1 MSYPDAL
8 KKLKSVYDRV
18 SSNVADVLVEIELYE
33 DLFKKSATDI
43 NNLLKRLNIDN
54 WHFYTSQP
62 RSYFRVEHINDDVI
76 KAWNRRDHIDD
87 SIDSSVSYPSPSS
100 NLSGFREDIDKSLL
114 SVIRRSKLNLPLFMD
129 RGVKTIRTIESLV
142 TEDLR
147 RDLSDIANELNQS
160 YENVMRMISKVQG
173 ISDSY
178 RKALTTREQ
187 QAANEWF
194 AEGYVKKGMNL
205 KLLLSS
211 IGYPYHSEEIIGI
224 VDNTV
229 VTTEREYPELLR
241 LNSQSSIPYTDY
253 DEIRKATWRTYNSN
267 IDVDKIINLEKYV
280 DNFEKKYTE

>member
-8 KKLKSVYDRV
+8 KKLRSVYDRV

-43 NNLLKRLNIDN
+43 NNLLKRFNIDN

-62 RSYFRVEHINDDVI
+62 RSYFRVEHINDDVMEAQNKRI
-76 KAWNRRDHIDD
+76 YNSA
-87 SIDSSVSYPSPSS
+87 SSLVSYPSPSS
-100 NLSGFREDIDKSLL
+100 NLSGFRKDIDESLL
-114 SVIRRSKLNLPLFMD
+114 SVIRRSRLNLPLFMD

-160 YENVMRMISKVQG
+160 YENVMRMISKAQG

-178 RKALTTREQ
+178 RKALDTFEQ

-241 LNSQSSIPYTDY
+241 LNFQSSILCTDY

-267 IDVDKIINLEKYV
+267 IDVDKFINLEMYV
-280 DNFEKKYTE
+280 DNFEKKYTG

>member
-43 NNLLKRLNIDN
+43 NNLLKRFNIDN
-54 WHFYTSQP
+54 WHFYTPQP
-62 RSYFRVEHINDDVI
+62 RSCFRVEHINDDVMEAQN
-76 KAWNRRDHIDD
+76 KRVYNSA
-87 SIDSSVSYPSPSS
+87 SSLVSYPSPSS

-114 SVIRRSKLNLPLFMD
+114 SVIRRSRLNLPLFMD

-160 YENVMRMISKVQG
+160 YENVMRMISKAQG

-178 RKALTTREQ
+178 HKALTTREQ

-280 DNFEKKYTE
+280 DNFEKKYMG

>member
-43 NNLLKRLNIDN
+43 NNLLKRFNIDN

-62 RSYFRVEHINDDVI
+62 RSCFRVEHINDDVMEAQNKRI
-76 KAWNRRDHIDD
+76 YNSA
-87 SIDSSVSYPSPSS
+87 SSLVSYPSPSS

-114 SVIRRSKLNLPLFMD
+114 SVIRRSRLNLPLFMD

-147 RDLSDIANELNQS
+147 RDLSDIATELNQS
-160 YENVMRMISKVQG
+160 YENVMRMISKAQG

-178 RKALTTREQ
+178 HKALTTREQ

-280 DNFEKKYTE
+280 DNFEKKYVE

>member
-18 SSNVADVLVEIELYE
+18 SSNIADVLVEIELYE

-43 NNLLKRLNIDN
+43 NNLLKGFNIDN

-62 RSYFRVEHINDDVI
+62 RSCFRVEHINDDVMEAQNKRI
-76 KAWNRRDHIDD
+76 YNSA
-87 SIDSSVSYPSPSS
+87 SSLVSYPSPSS

-114 SVIRRSKLNLPLFMD
+114 SVIRRSRLNLPLFMD

-147 RDLSDIANELNQS
+147 RDLSDIATELNQS
-160 YENVMRMISKVQG
+160 YENIMRMISKVQG

-280 DNFEKKYTE
+280 DNFEKKYMG

>member
-43 NNLLKRLNIDN
+43 NNLLKRFNIDN

-62 RSYFRVEHINDDVI
+62 RSCFRVEHINDDVMEAQNKRI
-76 KAWNRRDHIDD
+76 YNSA
-87 SIDSSVSYPSPSS
+87 SSLVSYPSPSS

-114 SVIRRSKLNLPLFMD
+114 SVIRRSRLNLPLFMD
-129 RGVKTIRTIESLV
+129 RGVRTIRTIESLV

-178 RKALTTREQ
+178 HKALNTFEQ

-280 DNFEKKYTE
+280 DNFEKKYMR

>member
-33 DLFKKSATDI
+33 DLFEKSATDI
-43 NNLLKRLNIDN
+43 NNLLKRFNIDN

-62 RSYFRVEHINDDVI
+62 RSDFRVEHINDDVMEAQNKRI
-76 KAWNRRDHIDD
+76 YNSA
-87 SIDSSVSYPSPSS
+87 SSLVSYPSPSS

-114 SVIRRSKLNLPLFMD
+114 SVIRRSRLNLPLFMD

-280 DNFEKKYTE
+280 DNFEKKYTG

>member
-43 NNLLKRLNIDN
+43 NNLLKRFNIDN
-54 WHFYTSQP
+54 WHFYTPQP
-62 RSYFRVEHINDDVI
+62 RSCFRVEHINDGVMEAQNKRI
-76 KAWNRRDHIDD
+76 YNSA
-87 SIDSSVSYPSPSS
+87 SSLVSYPSPSS

-114 SVIRRSKLNLPLFMD
+114 SVIRRSRLNLPLFMD

-147 RDLSDIANELNQS
+147 RDLSDIATELNQS

-241 LNSQSSIPYTDY
+241 LNSQSPIPYTDY

-280 DNFEKKYTE
+280 DDFEKKYMG

>member
-8 KKLKSVYDRV
+8 KKLKSVYDRL
-18 SSNVADVLVEIELYE
+18 SSNVADVLVEIKLYK

-43 NNLLKRLNIDN
+43 NNLLKRFNIDN
-54 WHFYTSQP
+54 WHFYTPQP
-62 RSYFRVEHINDDVI
+62 RSCFRVEHINDDVMEAQNKRI
-76 KAWNRRDHIDD
+76 YNSA
-87 SIDSSVSYPSPSS
+87 SSLVSYPSPSS

-114 SVIRRSKLNLPLFMD
+114 SVIRRSRLNLPLFMD

-160 YENVMRMISKVQG
+160 YENVMRMISKAQG

-178 RKALTTREQ
+178 HKALTTREQ

>member
-43 NNLLKRLNIDN
+43 NNLLKRFNIDN
-54 WHFYTSQP
+54 WHFYTPQP
-62 RSYFRVEHINDDVI
+62 RSCFRVEHINDDVMEAQN
-76 KAWNRRDHIDD
+76 KRVYNSA
-87 SIDSSVSYPSPSS
+87 SSLVSYPSPSS

-114 SVIRRSKLNLPLFMD
+114 SVIRRSRLNLPLFMD

-147 RDLSDIANELNQS
+147 RDLSDIATELNQS
-160 YENVMRMISKVQG
+160 YENVMRMISKAQG

-178 RKALTTREQ
+178 HKALTTREQ

-229 VTTEREYPELLR
+229 VTTEKEYPGLLR
-241 LNSQSSIPYTDY
+241 LNSQSSISYTDY

-280 DNFEKKYTE
+280 DNFEKKYTG

>member
-43 NNLLKRLNIDN
+43 NNLLKRFNIDN

-62 RSYFRVEHINDDVI
+62 RSCFRVEHINDDVMEAQN
-76 KAWNRRDHIDD
+76 KRVYNSA
-87 SIDSSVSYPSPSS
+87 SSLVSYPSPSS

-114 SVIRRSKLNLPLFMD
+114 SVIRRSRLNLPLFMD

-147 RDLSDIANELNQS
+147 RDLSDIATELNQS

-211 IGYPYHSEEIIGI
+211 IGYPDHSEEIIGI

-280 DNFEKKYTE
+280 DDFEKKYMG

>member
-43 NNLLKRLNIDN
+43 NNLLKRFNIDN
-54 WHFYTSQP
+54 WHFYTPQP
-62 RSYFRVEHINDDVI
+62 RSCFRVEHINDDVMEAQNKRI
-76 KAWNRRDHIDD
+76 YNSA
-87 SIDSSVSYPSPSS
+87 SSLVSYPSPSS

-114 SVIRRSKLNLPLFMD
+114 SVIRRSRLNLPLFMD

-147 RDLSDIANELNQS
+147 RDLSDIAAELNQS
-160 YENVMRMISKVQG
+160 YENVMRMISKAQG

-178 RKALTTREQ
+178 HKALTTREQ

-253 DEIRKATWRTYNSN
+253 DEIRKTTWRTYNSN

-280 DNFEKKYTE
+280 DNFEKKYTG

>member
-18 SSNVADVLVEIELYE
+18 SSNIADVLVEIQLYE

-43 NNLLKRLNIDN
+43 NNLLKRFNIDN

-62 RSYFRVEHINDDVI
+62 RSCFRVEHINDDVMEAQNKRI
-76 KAWNRRDHIDD
+76 YNSA
-87 SIDSSVSYPSPSS
+87 SSLVSYPSPSS

-114 SVIRRSKLNLPLFMD
+114 SVIRRSRLNLPLFMD

-147 RDLSDIANELNQS
+147 RDLSDIATELNQS
-160 YENVMRMISKVQG
+160 YENVMRMISKAQG

-178 RKALTTREQ
+178 HKALTTREQ

-280 DNFEKKYTE
+280 DNFEKKYTG

>member
-43 NNLLKRLNIDN
+43 NNLLKRFNIDN
-54 WHFYTSQP
+54 WHFYTPQP
-62 RSYFRVEHINDDVI
+62 RSCFRVEHINDDVMAAQNKRI
-76 KAWNRRDHIDD
+76 YNSA
-87 SIDSSVSYPSPSS
+87 SSLVSYPSPSS

-114 SVIRRSKLNLPLFMD
+114 SVIRRSRLNLPLFMD

-147 RDLSDIANELNQS
+147 RDLSDIATELNQS
-160 YENVMRMISKVQG
+160 YENVMRMISKAQG

-280 DNFEKKYTE
+280 DDFEKKYMG

>member
-43 NNLLKRLNIDN
+43 NNLLKRFNIDN

-62 RSYFRVEHINDDVI
+62 RSCFRVEHINDDVMEAQNKRI
-76 KAWNRRDHIDD
+76 YNSA
-87 SIDSSVSYPSPSS
+87 SSLVSYPSPSS

-114 SVIRRSKLNLPLFMD
+114 SVIRRSRLNLPLFMD

-147 RDLSDIANELNQS
+147 RDLSDIATELNQS

-280 DNFEKKYTE
+280 DNFEKKYMG

>member
-43 NNLLKRLNIDN
+43 NNLLKRFNIDN

-62 RSYFRVEHINDDVI
+62 RSCFRVEHINDDVMEAQNKRI
-76 KAWNRRDHIDD
+76 YNSA
-87 SIDSSVSYPSPSS
+87 SSLVSYPSPSS
-100 NLSGFREDIDKSLL
+100 NLSGFREDIDESLL
-114 SVIRRSKLNLPLFMD
+114 SVIRRSRLNLPLFMD

-147 RDLSDIANELNQS
+147 RDLSDIATELNQS

-280 DNFEKKYTE
+280 DNFEKKYTG

>member
-43 NNLLKRLNIDN
+43 NNLLKRFNIDN
-54 WHFYTSQP
+54 WHFYTPQP
-62 RSYFRVEHINDDVI
+62 RSCFRVEHINDDVMEAQNKRI
-76 KAWNRRDHIDD
+76 YNSA
-87 SIDSSVSYPSPSS
+87 SSLVSYPSPSS
-100 NLSGFREDIDKSLL
+100 NLSGFREDIDKALL
-114 SVIRRSKLNLPLFMD
+114 SVIRRSRLNLPLFMD

-147 RDLSDIANELNQS
+147 RDLSDIATELNQS
-160 YENVMRMISKVQG
+160 YENVMRMISKAQG

-211 IGYPYHSEEIIGI
+211 IGYPYHSEEIISI

-280 DNFEKKYTE
+280 DDFEKKYTG

>member
-43 NNLLKRLNIDN
+43 NSLLKRFNIDN

-62 RSYFRVEHINDDVI
+62 RSCFRVEHINDDVMEAQNKRI
-76 KAWNRRDHIDD
+76 YNSA
-87 SIDSSVSYPSPSS
+87 SSLVSYPSPSS

-114 SVIRRSKLNLPLFMD
+114 SVIRRSRLNLPLFMD

-147 RDLSDIANELNQS
+147 RDLSDIATELNQS

-280 DNFEKKYTE
+280 DDFEKKYTG

>member
-8 KKLKSVYDRV
+8 KKLRSVYDRV

-43 NNLLKRLNIDN
+43 NNLLKRFNIDN

-62 RSYFRVEHINDDVI
+62 RSCFRVEHINDDVMEAQNKRI
-76 KAWNRRDHIDD
+76 YNSA
-87 SIDSSVSYPSPSS
+87 SSLVSYPSPSS

-114 SVIRRSKLNLPLFMD
+114 SVIRRSRLNLPLFMD

-160 YENVMRMISKVQG
+160 YENVMRMMSKVQG

-211 IGYPYHSEEIIGI
+211 IGYPNHSEEIIGI

-267 IDVDKIINLEKYV
+267 IDIDKIINLEKYV

>member
-43 NNLLKRLNIDN
+43 NNLLKRFNIDN

-62 RSYFRVEHINDDVI
+62 RSDFRVEHINDDVMEAQNKRI
-76 KAWNRRDHIDD
+76 YNSA
-87 SIDSSVSYPSPSS
+87 SSLVSYPSPSS

-114 SVIRRSKLNLPLFMD
+114 SVIRRSRLNLPLFMD

-211 IGYPYHSEEIIGI
+211 IGYPDHSEEIIGI

-280 DNFEKKYTE
+280 DNFEKKYIE

>member
-1 MSYPDAL
+1 MSYTDAL

-43 NNLLKRLNIDN
+43 NNLLKRFNIDN

-62 RSYFRVEHINDDVI
+62 RSCFRVEHINDDVMEAQNKRI
-76 KAWNRRDHIDD
+76 YNSA
-87 SIDSSVSYPSPSS
+87 SSLVSYPSPSS
-100 NLSGFREDIDKSLL
+100 NLSGFREDIDESLL
-114 SVIRRSKLNLPLFMD
+114 SVIRRSRLNLPLFMD

-160 YENVMRMISKVQG
+160 YENVMRMISKAQG

-224 VDNTV
+224 VDSTV

>member
-43 NNLLKRLNIDN
+43 NNLLKRFNIDN
-54 WHFYTSQP
+54 WHFYTPQP
-62 RSYFRVEHINDDVI
+62 RSCFRVEHINDDVMEAQNKRI
-76 KAWNRRDHIDD
+76 YNSA
-87 SIDSSVSYPSPSS
+87 SSLVSYPSPSS

-114 SVIRRSKLNLPLFMD
+114 SVIRRSRLNLPLFMD

-147 RDLSDIANELNQS
+147 RDLSDIAAELNQS

-241 LNSQSSIPYTDY
+241 LNSQSPIPYTDY

-280 DNFEKKYTE
+280 DDFEKKYMG

>member
-43 NNLLKRLNIDN
+43 NNLLKRFNIDN

-62 RSYFRVEHINDDVI
+62 RSCFRVEHINDDVMEAQNKRI
-76 KAWNRRDHIDD
+76 YNSA
-87 SIDSSVSYPSPSS
+87 SSLVSYPSPSS

-114 SVIRRSKLNLPLFMD
+114 SVIRRSRLNLPLFMD

-147 RDLSDIANELNQS
+147 RDLSDIATELNQS
-160 YENVMRMISKVQG
+160 YENVMRMISKAQG

-178 RKALTTREQ
+178 HKALTTREQ

-211 IGYPYHSEEIIGI
+211 TGYPYHSEEIIDI

-280 DNFEKKYTE
+280 DNFEKKYTG

>member
-43 NNLLKRLNIDN
+43 NNLLKRFNIDN
-54 WHFYTSQP
+54 WHFYTPQP
-62 RSYFRVEHINDDVI
+62 RSCFRVEHINDDVMEAQNKRI
-76 KAWNRRDHIDD
+76 YNSA
-87 SIDSSVSYPSPSS
+87 SSLVSYPSPSS

-114 SVIRRSKLNLPLFMD
+114 SVIRRSRLNLPLFMD

>member
-43 NNLLKRLNIDN
+43 NNLLKRFNIDN
-54 WHFYTSQP
+54 WHFYTPQP
-62 RSYFRVEHINDDVI
+62 RSCFRVEHINDDVMEAQNKRI
-76 KAWNRRDHIDD
+76 YNSA
-87 SIDSSVSYPSPSS
+87 SSLVSYPSPSS

-114 SVIRRSKLNLPLFMD
+114 SVIRRSRLNLPLFMD

-147 RDLSDIANELNQS
+147 RDLSDIATELNQS

-211 IGYPYHSEEIIGI
+211 IGYPYHSEEIIDI

-280 DNFEKKYTE
+280 DNFEKKYMG

>member
-8 KKLKSVYDRV
+8 QKLKSVYDRV
-18 SSNVADVLVEIELYE
+18 SSNIAVVLVEIELYE
-33 DLFKKSATDI
+33 DLFKKSTTDI
-43 NNLLKRLNIDN
+43 NNLLKGFNIDN

-62 RSYFRVEHINDDVI
+62 RSCFRVEHINDDVME
-76 KAWNRRDHIDD
+76 AQNRRIYN
-87 SIDSSVSYPSPSS
+87 SAGSLVSYPSPSS

-114 SVIRRSKLNLPLFMD
+114 SVIRRSRLNLPLFMD

-147 RDLSDIANELNQS
+147 RDLSDIATELNQS

-280 DNFEKKYTE
+280 DNFEKKYMG

>member
-43 NNLLKRLNIDN
+43 NNLLKRFNIDN

-62 RSYFRVEHINDDVI
+62 RSCFRVEHINDDVMEAQN
-76 KAWNRRDHIDD
+76 KRVYNSA
-87 SIDSSVSYPSPSS
+87 SSLVSYPSPSS

-114 SVIRRSKLNLPLFMD
+114 SVIRRSRLNLPLFMD

-147 RDLSDIANELNQS
+147 RDLSDIATELNQS
-160 YENVMRMISKVQG
+160 YENVMRMISKAQG

-178 RKALTTREQ
+178 HKALTTREQ

-280 DNFEKKYTE
+280 DDFEKKYTG

>member
-1 MSYPDAL
+1 MSYPDTL

-43 NNLLKRLNIDN
+43 NNLLKRFNIDN
-54 WHFYTSQP
+54 WHFYTPQP
-62 RSYFRVEHINDDVI
+62 RSCFRVEHINDDVMEAQNKRI
-76 KAWNRRDHIDD
+76 YNSA
-87 SIDSSVSYPSPSS
+87 SSLVSYPSPSS

-114 SVIRRSKLNLPLFMD
+114 SVIRRSRLNLPLFMD

-147 RDLSDIANELNQS
+147 RDLSDIAAELNQS

-280 DNFEKKYTE
+280 DDFEKKYMG

>member
-18 SSNVADVLVEIELYE
+18 SSNIADVLVEIELYE

-43 NNLLKRLNIDN
+43 NNLLKRFNIDN

-62 RSYFRVEHINDDVI
+62 RSCFRVEHINDDVMEAQNKRI
-76 KAWNRRDHIDD
+76 YNSA
-87 SIDSSVSYPSPSS
+87 SSLVSYPSPSS

-114 SVIRRSKLNLPLFMD
+114 SVIRRSRLNLPLFMD

-147 RDLSDIANELNQS
+147 RDLSDIAAELNQS
-160 YENVMRMISKVQG
+160 YENVMRMISKAQG

-178 RKALTTREQ
+178 HKALTTREQ

-211 IGYPYHSEEIIGI
+211 IGYPDHSEEIISI

-280 DNFEKKYTE
+280 DNFEKKYTG

>member
-18 SSNVADVLVEIELYE
+18 SSNIADVLVEIELYE
-33 DLFKKSATDI
+33 DLFKKSTTDI
-43 NNLLKRLNIDN
+43 NNLLKGFNIDN

-62 RSYFRVEHINDDVI
+62 RSCFRVEHINDDVM
-76 KAWNRRDHIDD
+76 KAQNKRIYN
-87 SIDSSVSYPSPSS
+87 SASSLVSYPSPSS

-114 SVIRRSKLNLPLFMD
+114 SVIRRSRLNLPLFMD

-147 RDLSDIANELNQS
+147 RDLSDIATELNQS

-211 IGYPYHSEEIIGI
+211 IGYPDHSEEIVGI
-224 VDNTV
+224 VDSTV

-280 DNFEKKYTE
+280 DNFEKKYMG

>member
-1 MSYPDAL
+1 MSYPDTL

-43 NNLLKRLNIDN
+43 NNLLKRFNIDN
-54 WHFYTSQP
+54 WHFYTPQP
-62 RSYFRVEHINDDVI
+62 RSCFRVEHINDDVMEAQNKRI
-76 KAWNRRDHIDD
+76 YNSA
-87 SIDSSVSYPSPSS
+87 SSLVSYPSPSS

-114 SVIRRSKLNLPLFMD
+114 SVIRRSRLNLPLFMD

-147 RDLSDIANELNQS
+147 RDLSDIATELNQS
-160 YENVMRMISKVQG
+160 YENVMRMISKAQG

-178 RKALTTREQ
+178 HKALTTREQ
-187 QAANEWF
+187 QVANEWF

-253 DEIRKATWRTYNSN
+253 DEIRKTTWRTYNSN

-280 DNFEKKYTE
+280 DNFEKKYMG

>member
-33 DLFKKSATDI
+33 DLLKKSATDI
-43 NNLLKRLNIDN
+43 NSLLKRFNIDN

-62 RSYFRVEHINDDVI
+62 RSCFRVEHINDDVMEAQNKRI
-76 KAWNRRDHIDD
+76 YNSA
-87 SIDSSVSYPSPSS
+87 SSLVSYPSPSS

-114 SVIRRSKLNLPLFMD
+114 SVIRRSRLNLPLFMD

-147 RDLSDIANELNQS
+147 RDLSDIATELNQS

-280 DNFEKKYTE
+280 DNFEKKYTG

>member
-43 NNLLKRLNIDN
+43 NNLLKRFNIDN

-62 RSYFRVEHINDDVI
+62 RSCFRVEHINDDVMEAQNKRI
-76 KAWNRRDHIDD
+76 YNSA
-87 SIDSSVSYPSPSS
+87 SSLVSYPSPSS

-114 SVIRRSKLNLPLFMD
+114 SVIRRSRLNLPLFMD

-147 RDLSDIANELNQS
+147 RDLSDIATELNQS

-178 RKALTTREQ
+178 HKALTTREQ

-280 DNFEKKYTE
+280 DNFEKKYMG

>member
-43 NNLLKRLNIDN
+43 NNLLKRFNIDN
-54 WHFYTSQP
+54 WHFYTPQP
-62 RSYFRVEHINDDVI
+62 RSCFRVEHVNDDVMEAQNKRI
-76 KAWNRRDHIDD
+76 YNSA
-87 SIDSSVSYPSPSS
+87 SSLVSYPSPSS

-114 SVIRRSKLNLPLFMD
+114 SVIRRSRLNLPLFMD

-160 YENVMRMISKVQG
+160 YENVMRMISKAQG

-178 RKALTTREQ
+178 HKALTTREQ

-211 IGYPYHSEEIIGI
+211 IGYPYHSEEIISI

-229 VTTEREYPELLR
+229 VTTEREYPGLLR

-280 DNFEKKYTE
+280 DDFEKKYMG

>member
-18 SSNVADVLVEIELYE
+18 SSNIADVLVEIELYE

-43 NNLLKRLNIDN
+43 NNLLKGFNIDN

-62 RSYFRVEHINDDVI
+62 RSCFRVEHINDDVMEAQNKRI
-76 KAWNRRDHIDD
+76 YNSA
-87 SIDSSVSYPSPSS
+87 SSLVSYPSPSS

-114 SVIRRSKLNLPLFMD
+114 SVIRRSRLNLPLFMD

-147 RDLSDIANELNQS
+147 RDLSDIAAELNQS

-280 DNFEKKYTE
+280 DNFEKKYMG

>member
-43 NNLLKRLNIDN
+43 NNLLKRFNIDN
-54 WHFYTSQP
+54 WHFYTPQP
-62 RSYFRVEHINDDVI
+62 RSCFRVEHINDDVMEAQNKRI
-76 KAWNRRDHIDD
+76 YNSA
-87 SIDSSVSYPSPSS
+87 SSLVSYPSPSS

-114 SVIRRSKLNLPLFMD
+114 SVIRRSRLNLPLFMD

-147 RDLSDIANELNQS
+147 RDLSDIATELNQS

-211 IGYPYHSEEIIGI
+211 IGYPDHSEEIVGI

-280 DNFEKKYTE
+280 DNFEKKYTG

>member
-43 NNLLKRLNIDN
+43 NNLLKRFNIDN
-54 WHFYTSQP
+54 WHFYTPQP
-62 RSYFRVEHINDDVI
+62 RSCFRVEHINDDVMEAQNKRI
-76 KAWNRRDHIDD
+76 YNSA
-87 SIDSSVSYPSPSS
+87 SSLVSYPSPSS

-114 SVIRRSKLNLPLFMD
+114 SVIRRSRLNLPLFMD

-147 RDLSDIANELNQS
+147 RDLSDIATELNQS
-160 YENVMRMISKVQG
+160 YENVMRMISKAQG

-280 DNFEKKYTE
+280 DNFEKKYTG

>member
-43 NNLLKRLNIDN
+43 NNLLKRFNIDN

-62 RSYFRVEHINDDVI
+62 RSCFRVEHINDDVMEAQNKRI
-76 KAWNRRDHIDD
+76 YNSA
-87 SIDSSVSYPSPSS
+87 SSLVSYPSPSS

-114 SVIRRSKLNLPLFMD
+114 SVIRRSRLNLPLFMD

-147 RDLSDIANELNQS
+147 RDLSDIATELNQS

-280 DNFEKKYTE
+280 DDFEKKYTG

>member
-1 MSYPDAL
+1 M
-8 KKLKSVYDRV
+8 

-62 RSYFRVEHINDDVI
+62 RSYFRVEHINDDVMEAQN
-76 KAWNRRDHIDD
+76 KRAHVDN
-87 SIDSSVSYPSPSS
+87 SVGSSVSYPSPSS
-100 NLSGFREDIDKSLL
+100 NLSGFREDIDKALL
-114 SVIRRSKLNLPLFMD
+114 STIRRSRLNLPLFMD

-280 DNFEKKYTE
+280 DNFEKKYME

>member
-43 NNLLKRLNIDN
+43 NNLLKRFNIDN
-54 WHFYTSQP
+54 WHFYTPQP
-62 RSYFRVEHINDDVI
+62 RSCFRVEHINDDVMEAQNKRI
-76 KAWNRRDHIDD
+76 YNSA
-87 SIDSSVSYPSPSS
+87 SSLVSYPSPSS

-114 SVIRRSKLNLPLFMD
+114 SVIRRSRLNLPLFMN

-147 RDLSDIANELNQS
+147 RDLSDIATELNQS
-160 YENVMRMISKVQG
+160 YENVMRMISKAQG

-178 RKALTTREQ
+178 HKALTTREQ

-280 DNFEKKYTE
+280 DNFEKKYTG

>member
-33 DLFKKSATDI
+33 DLFEKSATDI
-43 NNLLKRLNIDN
+43 NNLLKRFNIDN

-62 RSYFRVEHINDDVI
+62 RSCFRVEHINDDVMEAQNKRI
-76 KAWNRRDHIDD
+76 YNSA
-87 SIDSSVSYPSPSS
+87 SSLVSYPSPSS

-114 SVIRRSKLNLPLFMD
+114 SVIRRSRLNLPLFMD

-280 DNFEKKYTE
+280 DNFEKKYIK